1 MEYSYKNSGVD
12 VDLASAIASK
22 VDANGAFAGIV
33 EHPYLDEYY
42 LCATTDGIGTK
53 LTALLEI
60 QDYKTIATDLV
71 AMNLNDLV
79 CVGAFPV
86 LFLDYI
92 AVNSLD
98 EKVLVGI
105 INGLKYELS
114 AFNCPLVGGEI
125 SEMPSIIK
133 NIDVAGFG
141 VGLVKK
147 NQLLG
152 KFNVKKGDV
161 VIGLESSGIHSN
173 GFTLVN
179 QLVQD
184 GKLDMQ
190 DVLVPTNLYVKE
202 VLELNKN
209 GLIKACSHITG
220 GGIIENLSRTIPRGL
235 CAKLD
240 KDALPKLAVFEKIKE
255 HVAES
260 EMFNV
265 FNMGCGMCIIVSR
278 DNLQAVMDSVEE
290 FNPFVFGEIVD
301 EQNKISGACFG

>member
-12 VDLASAIASK
+12 VDLAGAIASK
-22 VDANGAFAGIV
+22 VGSNGAFAGMV
-33 EHPYLDEYY
+33 AHPYLDEYY

-53 LTALLEI
+53 LTALLEEKE
-60 QDYKTIATDLV
+60 YKTIAIDLV

-98 EKVLVGI
+98 EKVLIGI

-141 VGLVKK
+141 VGLVRKEK
-147 NQLLG
+147 ALG

-161 VIGLESSGIHSN
+161 VIGLESSGIHAN

-179 QLVQD
+179 KLVQD
-184 GKLDMQ
+184 GKLDMK
-190 DVLVPTNLYVKE
+190 DVLTPTNLYVKE
-202 VLELNKN
+202 ILELNKE
-209 GLIKACSHITG
+209 GLINACANITG
-220 GGIIENLSRTIPRGL
+220 GGIIDNLCRVIPRGL
-235 CAKLD
+235 CASLD
-240 KDALPKLAVFEKIKE
+240 KKALPKLDVFEKIKE
-255 HVAES
+255 NVS
-260 EMFNV
+260 EEEAFNV
-265 FNMGCGMCIIVSR
+265 FNMGCGMCVVANN
-278 DNLQAVMDSVEE
+278 DNVQAIMNIMEE
-290 FNPFVFGEIVD
+290 FNPFIFGEIVD
-301 EQNKISGACFG
+301 EKNQTGGACFR